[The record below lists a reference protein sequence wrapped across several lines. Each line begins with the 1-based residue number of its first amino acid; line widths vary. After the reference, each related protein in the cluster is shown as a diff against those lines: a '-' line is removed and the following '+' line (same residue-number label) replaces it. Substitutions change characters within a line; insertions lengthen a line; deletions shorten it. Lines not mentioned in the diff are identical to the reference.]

1 MIRPLSDE
9 KDIKNLHKIKLED
22 LRSEFVE
29 QVLDLREKIFQ
40 SGKIKKINNHP
51 INGEMLKDLLSCYVT
66 TINDGAV
73 PNIE

>member
-1 MIRPLSDE
+1 M
-9 KDIKNLHKIKLED
+9 
-22 LRSEFVE
+22 
-29 QVLDLREKIFQ
+29 DLREKIFQ

-66 TINDGAV
+66 AINDGAV